1 MRQLG
6 EVRWG
11 QGRPRVLVS
20 DGWFANAGDA
30 AIALAVDR
38 IVRRAVP
45 EAEVVHAVYFPS
57 PVGDRLDLTVAP
69 PLDQLLSGRFAR
81 DPGLGTAGLQFV
93 AGADLVVS
101 QGGGFLLEQYKP
113 FSRIEALT
121 TVADLGVP
129 WCVAGQTIG
138 RFSDAK
144 TRRQLRR
151 ALDAAVMIGLRDR
164 SSMHNVIDL
173 GVRSDSMVL
182 GSDLALELVESD
194 RNDTERRQV
203 GVVVTDT
210 NVRYG
215 SPALELATALVSDV
229 LALTDDDVT
238 LFSSVQAVESS
249 GVENDLPFAT
259 AVLEQIHPADRGR
272 VRLMTDAVDVHELLD
287 LVAAFRAVVS
297 MRLHPALLAMAAGTP
312 AALFLDA
319 PKVGCLEGA
328 DVPLGVDLSDAEHR
342 HDILSRV
349 LGGQAP
355 RGARLRSELARPRER
370 ARTLADELARVVQSV
385 A

>member
-1 MRQLG
+1 VKQLS
-6 EVRWG
+6 EIRWG
-11 QGRPRVLVS
+11 QGRPRVIVS
-20 DGWFANAGDA
+20 DGWFANTGDA

-38 IVRRAVP
+38 IVRRAAP
-45 EAEVVHAVYFPS
+45 AAEVVHAAYFPS
-57 PVGDRLDLTVAP
+57 PVGVRLDLTVAP

-81 DPGLGTAGLQFV
+81 DPGLGTAGRQFV

-101 QGGGFLLEQYKP
+101 QGGGFLLEHYRP
-113 FSRIEALT
+113 LSRIEALA

-138 RFSDAK
+138 RFSDAA

-164 SSMHNVIDL
+164 SSVHNVTDL
-173 GVRSDSMVL
+173 SVRSDQVIL
-182 GSDLALELVESD
+182 GSDLGFELLGEEQAEA
-194 RNDTERRQV
+194 ERRHV
-203 GVVVTDT
+203 GVVVTNT

-215 SPALELATALVSDV
+215 SPALELASAIVSDV
-229 LALTDDDVT
+229 LTLTADDVT

-249 GVENDLPFAT
+249 GVENDLPFAR
-259 AVLEQIHPADRGR
+259 AVLERIHPTHRGR
-272 VRLMTDAVDVHELLD
+272 VRLMTNAVDVHDLLD
-287 LVAAFRAVVS
+287 LVAKFRAVVS

-328 DVPLGVDLSDAEHR
+328 DVPLSVDLSDAEDR
-342 HDILSRV
+342 HSILSRV
-349 LGGQAP
+349 LDDQAP
-355 RGARLRSELARPRER
+355 SGARLRSELARPRER
-370 ARTLADELARVVQSV
+370 ARALANELARVVQSV